1 MAKPSTPAPSFDDWR
16 RRAASLT
23 IRSQAFIDG
32 AFVDALD
39 GKRFNCVSPIDGK
52 VIAEVAEC
60 SAADVDRAVAAAR
73 RAFEDRR
80 WAGFAPSKRKAI
92 LLAFATLVQEHAEEL
107 ALLESL
113 DMGKPI
119 SDAIAVDSP
128 ATARCIRWY
137 GEAVD
142 KLYDEI
148 APTDDNNIAT
158 ITREPLGVVGVVVPW
173 NFPMIMAAWKIAPAL
188 AAGNSV
194 VLKPAEQSPLTAL
207 RLAELAHQAGIP
219 AGVFNVVPGF
229 GPVAGK
235 AIGLHSD
242 VDGAFFT
249 GSTEVGKLFLQYS
262 GQSNM
267 KRIGLECGG
276 KSAHIVL
283 DSCAHLEDAAQAA
296 AGAIFFN
303 QGEMCTA
310 GSRLVVH
317 KAVKD
322 KLLERIVAI
331 SQSYKPGHP
340 LDPATAMG
348 ALVEESHAKRVLSYV
363 EAGKADG
370 ARLVTGGKR
379 ACEDLSACYVEPT
392 IFDNVTPNMRIARE
406 EIFGPVLSVITVE
419 SAEEA
424 VKVANDSEYGLAA
437 AVWSD
442 DVNALHKTTR
452 ALRAGVVYA
461 NCYDADDITVPFGG
475 FKQSGI
481 GRDKSLHA
489 FDKYTELKSTWLRLR

>member
-1 MAKPSTPAPSFDDWR
+1 MAKSSTPAPTFDVWR
-16 RRAASLT
+16 QRAAELS

-32 AFVDALD
+32 AFTDAIG
-39 GKRFNCVSPIDGK
+39 GKRFDCVSPIDGK
-52 VIAEVAEC
+52 VIAQVAEC
-60 SAADVDRAVAAAR
+60 GAADIDRAVAAAR
-73 RAFEDRR
+73 KAFEDRR
-80 WAGFAPSKRKAI
+80 WAGLPPARRKAVM
-92 LLAFATLVQEHAEEL
+92 LAFANLVQDHAQEL
-107 ALLESL
+107 ALLETL

-119 SDAIAVDSP
+119 SDAVAVDSA

-137 GEAVD
+137 GEAID

-148 APTDDNNIAT
+148 APTGDDSIAT
-158 ITREPLGVVGVVVPW
+158 ITREALGVVGVVVPW

-194 VLKPAEQSPLTAL
+194 VLKPAEQSPLSAL
-207 RLAELAHQAGIP
+207 RLAELAAEAGIP

-235 AIGLHSD
+235 AIGLHGD

-283 DSCAHLEDAAQAA
+283 DSCSDLEAAAQAA

-310 GSRLVVH
+310 GSRLVLH
-317 KAVKD
+317 RAIKD
-322 KLLERIVAI
+322 KVVERVAELAAVY
-331 SQSYKPGHP
+331 QPGHP
-340 LDPATAMG
+340 LNPATTMG
-348 ALVEESHAKRVLSYV
+348 ALVDEHHARRVMSYV

-379 ACEDLSACYVEPT
+379 ALEETGGSYILPT
-392 IFDNVTPNMRIARE
+392 VFDNVTPSMRIARE
-406 EIFGPVLSVITVE
+406 EIFGPVLSVITVD
-419 SAEEA
+419 SVDEA
-424 VKVANDSEYGLAA
+424 VHVANDSEYGLAA

-442 DVNALHKTTR
+442 DVNVLHKVTR
-452 ALRAGVVYA
+452 RLRAGVVYA

>member
-1 MAKPSTPAPSFDDWR
+1 MTKPSTPVPGFDDWH
-16 RRAASLT
+16 RRAAGLT
-23 IRSQAFIDG
+23 IRSRAFIDG
-32 AFVDALD
+32 AFTDALD
-39 GKRFNCVSPIDGK
+39 GRRFACVSPIEGK

-60 SAADVDRAVAAAR
+60 SAADIDRAVAAAR

-80 WAGFAPSKRKAI
+80 WAGLAPSKRKAV
-92 LLAFATLVQEHAEEL
+92 LLAFADRIEAHAEEL
-107 ALLESL
+107 ALLESI

-119 SDAIAVDSP
+119 SDAIAIDSP
-128 ATARCIRWY
+128 AAARCLRWY

-142 KLYDEI
+142 KLYGEV
-148 APTDDNNIAT
+148 APTGDDTLAT
-158 ITREPLGVVGVVVPW
+158 VTREPLGVVGVVVPW

-194 VLKPAEQSPLTAL
+194 VLKPAEQSPLSAL

-235 AIGLHSD
+235 AIGLHRD

-249 GSTEVGKLFLQYS
+249 GSTEVGKLFLEYS
-262 GQSNM
+262 GRSNM
-267 KRIGLECGG
+267 KRLGLECGG

-283 DSCAHLEDAAQAA
+283 DSCADLEAAAQAA

-317 KAVKD
+317 KAVKSR
-322 KLLERIVAI
+322 LLERIVAL
-331 SQSYKPGHP
+331 SETYKPGHP
-340 LDPATAMG
+340 LNPATTMG
-348 ALVEESHAKRVLSYV
+348 PLVDEAQTRRVLGYV
-363 EAGKADG
+363 EAGKAEG
-370 ARLVTGGKR
+370 ARLVAGGR
-379 ACEDLSACYVEPT
+379 RVLEELGNCYVEPT
-392 IFDNVTPNMRIARE
+392 IFDEVAPSMRIARE
-406 EIFGPVLSVITVE
+406 EIFGPVLSVITVS
-419 SAEEA
+419 SADEA
-424 VKVANDSEYGLAA
+424 VTVANDSDYGLAA

-442 DVNALHKTTR
+442 DVNTLHNVTR
-452 ALRAGVVYA
+452 RLRAGVVYA